1 CLADDGVVVL
11 NMNMISDGENGINSY
26 LSDTIAQ
33 VFPYIYTADVAGN
46 TNRELFASSN
56 PEMIN
61 NFKNGYASEKDENL
75 ANMMAKVD
83 SNLVEYKAGNHI
95 LTDDKA
101 PVELLSINAIDQ
113 LIRDEVG
120 YYKEVYKEEGLE
132 GLLKDM

>member
-1 CLADDGVVVL
+1 
-11 NMNMISDGENGINSY
+11 MIHLLE
-26 LSDTIAQ
+26 
-33 VFPYIYTADVAGN
+33 V
-46 TNRELFASSN
+46 
-56 PEMIN
+56 M
-61 NFKNGYASEKDENL
+61 
-75 ANMMAKVD
+75 
-83 SNLVEYKAGNHI
+83 NHI